1 MRDEDFFYEGAER
14 GDLLDALNGHA
25 HEGATVVLEGEPGS
39 GVSTLLGMLAMSL
52 VGDYELIRL
61 DGDDD
66 LGANAVVDAMLV
78 HFGIERDDLADTL
91 KHSLAQNRLV
101 ILVDNAGK
109 VPEAALATMASLKD
123 KLGQRL
129 TYVFGGEPGTAAAV
143 GEGGLAVADTLVLPP
158 LGGDDILALA
168 DDFYDLSLDEDEAE
182 TLRAETDGRL
192 GPLLAVLEERA
203 EDAAP
208 PARKPVPWRHGL
220 AVGALILV
228 VLVLW
233 LASGDDEPEAE
244 QVVNLDLPQRPAQT
258 VDPDPDQN
266 LEPETAED
274 GHDYGLVSDPERT
287 RNALAEF
294 HDNAADFEQAET
306 RRAESADKESADEQ
320 AGDTAPAPPAEP
332 EADAR
337 QPAPRP
343 EPATT
348 PDADDGATATTTADK
363 AGDSDNADDGNNIGN
378 DADDNAGDGA
388 DARASS
394 GERTVSAS
402 EPELSGL
409 DARLGYRQED
419 WLATRDDGEWF
430 LQLVATGR
438 EDGARGVLDRI
449 DRKGA
454 YYRAER
460 GGNKVY
466 LVLAGPYPSREAALE
481 ARETLPETLRRGGPF
496 PREMGS
502 IRNELR

>member
-61 DGDDD
+61 DGDDN

-78 HFGIERDDLADTL
+78 HFGIERDDLAETL
-91 KHSLAQNRLV
+91 KQSLARNRLV
-101 ILVDNAGK
+101 ILVDNADR
-109 VPEAALATMASLKD
+109 VPEAALATMASLKE

-129 TYVFGGEPGTAAAV
+129 TYVFGGAPGTARSV
-143 GEGGLAVADTLVLPP
+143 GEGGLTVVDTLVLPP
-158 LGGDDILALA
+158 LDAEDVATLAEQ
-168 DDFYDLSLDEDEAE
+168 FHDLSLDEGEAE
-182 TLRAETDGRL
+182 YLRAETGGRL
-192 GPLLAVLEERA
+192 GPLLALLDERA
-203 EDAAP
+203 EEAAP

-233 LASGDDEPEAE
+233 LASGDDEPGAD
-244 QVVNLDLPQRPAQT
+244 QVVSLDLPQRPAQT
-258 VDPDPDQN
+258 VDPEGGDAAGDG
-266 LEPETAED
+266 LTPETAED
-274 GHDYGLVSDPERT
+274 GHDYGLVSDPEQT

-306 RRAESADKESADEQ
+306 RRQERAGAAEANTGE
-320 AGDTAPAPPAEP
+320 TAPAPPAEP
-332 EADAR
+332 EGQNQTAE
-337 QPAPRP
+337 PAPRARP
-343 EPATT
+343 EPRPADR
-348 PDADDGATATTTADK
+348 PAGDEAPASADAGREPSSADD
-363 AGDSDNADDGNNIGN
+363 SSADD
-378 DADDNAGDGA
+378 DAPGQG
-388 DARASS
+388 
-394 GERTVSAS
+394 TVSAS
-402 EPELSGL
+402 QPELSGL
-409 DARLGYRQED
+409 EARLGYRQED

-449 DRKGA
+449 GRQGA
-454 YYRAER
+454 YYQTER
-460 GGNKVY
+460 GDNKVY
-466 LVLAGPYPSREAALE
+466 LVLAGPYPSRDAALA

-502 IRNELR
+502 IRKELR

>member
-61 DGDDD
+61 DGADD

-91 KHSLAQNRLV
+91 KQSLAQNRLV
-101 ILVDNAGK
+101 ILVDNAGR

-129 TYVFGGEPGTAAAV
+129 TYVFGGEPGTADTV

-158 LGGDDILALA
+158 LDGGDILALA
-168 DDFYDLSLDEDEAE
+168 DDFYDLSLDEGEAE
-182 TLRAETDGRL
+182 ALRAESEGRL
-192 GPLLAVLEERA
+192 GPLLVLLEERA
-203 EDAAP
+203 AAAAP

-220 AVGALILV
+220 AVGALVLV

-258 VDPDPDQN
+258 VDPDQN

-274 GHDYGLVSDPERT
+274 GHDYGLVSNPERT

-306 RRAESADKESADEQ
+306 RRPDDATGEDVA
-320 AGDTAPAPPAEP
+320 AGEDDGSGDPAPAPPTEP
-332 EADAR
+332 EADAG

-343 EPATT
+343 QPATT
-348 PDADDGATATTTADK
+348 PDADNGTTATNGTTTTADK
-363 AGDSDNADDGNNIGN
+363 AGDSDNADDG
-378 DADDNAGDGA
+378 A
-388 DARASS
+388 DAPS

-460 GGNKVY
+460 GENKVY